1 MPDLA
6 DTLQQEF
13 EGRLQNTHQYVFN
26 ALINSLHSVNQP
38 LALVI
43 DDWHRVD
50 NTETIDA
57 LAYLLEN
64 SCHHLHLVV
73 ASRTR
78 AGLPLSNLRVQNELI
93 EIDASL
99 LKFDTA
105 ESQALLVDLCGLAL
119 TPANVAQLEESTD
132 GWAAALQLVS
142 LSLRDTGDPAKLI
155 ECLSGRDK
163 AIGEYLASNVL
174 DHLPPDL
181 LDFLLA
187 TCIPKQICSGLAAAL
202 TDNRRS
208 RSFLEEIEDR
218 DLFLR
223 RMDAEGSWFPGHH
236 HLFADYL
243 RHRLERDAEDRIRTA
258 PQGRAVVYRTP
269 DAQPGR

>member
-13 EGRLQNTHQYVFN
+13 EGRLQNTQQYVLN
-26 ALINSLHSVNQP
+26 ALIDRLHSVNQP

-50 NTETIDA
+50 NIETIDA

-73 ASRTR
+73 ASRPR
-78 AGLPLSNLRVQNELI
+78 AGLPLSILRVQNELI

-99 LKFDTA
+99 LKLETA
-105 ESQALLVDLCGLAL
+105 ESQALLVDQCGLAL

-132 GWAAALQLVS
+132 GWAAALQLAS
-142 LSLRDTGDPAKLI
+142 LSLRGRPDPAALI
-155 ECLSGRDK
+155 ENLSGRHK
-163 AIGEYLASNVL
+163 AIGDYLASNVL
-174 DHLPPDL
+174 DSLESDL

-187 TCIPKQICSGLAAAL
+187 TCIPKQISSGLATAL
-202 TDNRRS
+202 TANRDS
-208 RSFLEEIEDR
+208 HSVLAELEKR

-223 RMDAEGSWFPGHH
+223 RTDAEG
-236 HLFADYL
+236 
-243 RHRLERDAEDRIRTA
+243 
-258 PQGRAVVYRTP
+258 
-269 DAQPGR
+269 